1 MNLEEFEIK
10 YEEYG
15 FRDKISISCSTAGC
29 ENQTLTNKD
38 SAVRNIKKHGV
49 FKCRT
54 CCFTEEGRKKI
65 SKATSYKRSQET
77 CDKMAEAKKVF
88 YDTDKG
94 RDLKKKLSE
103 IAAAGHAVNK
113 YENSKRQGWFKSAKM
128 DKWIF
133 FGSSYELR
141 LCWVLE
147 QDDNVKFFETQIGFN
162 WEGRGRCLDC
172 LVTFKDRRK
181 KAIEVKP
188 LDRVDEFQEQISDS
202 RMFSAK
208 NGWDFEVYTET
219 NFGMPCH
226 QIRNWAD
233 EYRQQLTGIDYT
245 KHRKEMDSNKAKKYY
260 DTHIATD
267 KVSVFCEYCQVAH
280 EALRLTHD
288 KNIARNGR
296 YICEREG
303 GHIAG
308 SRPKPHLR
316 KENPHAAD
324 GKKECLGCKQVLSLS
339 EYGADKS
346 RADGYA
352 SKCKEC
358 RRVAANEKYAGKKA
372 SF

>member
-1 MNLEEFEIK
+1 MNIQDFEEQYRK
-10 YEEYG
+10 
-15 FRDKISISCSTAGC
+15 FRCRERICVPCSTEGC
-29 ENQTLTNKD
+29 GILSYTNKD
-38 SAVRNIKKHGV
+38 SALRNINKNGI
-49 FKCRT
+49 FKCRS
-54 CCFTEEGRKKI
+54 CCFTEEGKKKMGEA
-65 SKATSYKRSQET
+65 SSYKRSPET
-77 CDKMAEAKKVF
+77 CQKMAEAKKAF
-88 YDTDKG
+88 YETEKG
-94 RDLKKKLSE
+94 KDLKQKLSE

-188 LDRVDEFQEQISDS
+188 LDRVDEFKEQISDS

-219 NFGMPCH
+219 NFGMPYH

-267 KVSVFCEYCQVAH
+267 KVSVFCEYCQVTH

-324 GKKECLGCKQVLSLS
+324 GKKECLGCKQVLSFS

-346 RADGYA
+346 RSDGYA

-358 RRVAANEKYAGKKA
+358 RRVAANEKYARKKA
-372 SF
+372 T

>member
-1 MNLEEFEIK
+1 MNMEEMEKAYCDFHSADRITIVC
-10 YEEYG
+10 G
-15 FRDKISISCSTAGC
+15 VDGC
-29 ENQTLTNKD
+29 KGVETLRKD
-38 SAVRNIKKHGV
+38 SAALNIKKNGV

-54 CCFTEEGRKKI
+54 CCYTEEGKKKI
-65 SKATSYKRSQET
+65 GEANSYKRSQKT
-77 CDKMAEAKKVF
+77 CQKMAEAKKAF
-88 YDTDKG
+88 YETEKG
-94 RDLKKKLSE
+94 KDLKKKLSE

-141 LCWVLE
+141 LCWVLD
-147 QDDNVKFFETQIGFN
+147 QDDSVDFFETQIGFN

-188 LDRVDEFQEQISDS
+188 LDRVDEFKEQISDS

-219 NFGMPCH
+219 NFGMPYH

-267 KVSVFCEYCQVAH
+267 KVSVFCEYCQVTH

-296 YICEREG
+296 YVCEREG

-316 KENPHAAD
+316 KENPHAAL
-324 GKKECLGCKQVLSLS
+324 GRKECLGCKQVLPFS

-358 RRVAANEKYAGKKA
+358 RRVAANEKYAKKKA
-372 SF
+372 

>member
-1 MNLEEFEIK
+1 MNIQDFEEQYRK
-10 YEEYG
+10 
-15 FRDKISISCSTAGC
+15 FRCRERICVPCGAIGC
-29 ENQTLTNKD
+29 ETLSYTNKD
-38 SAVRNIKKHGV
+38 SAIRNIKKNGI
-49 FKCRT
+49 FKCRS
-54 CCFTEEGRKKI
+54 CCFTEEGKKKMGEA
-65 SKATSYKRSQET
+65 SSYKRSQET
-77 CDKMAEAKKVF
+77 CDKMAAAKKAF
-88 YDTDKG
+88 YETEKG
-94 RDLKKKLSE
+94 KELKQKLSE

-113 YENSKRQGWFKSAKM
+113 YENSKRQGWFKSDKM

-141 LCWVLE
+141 LCWVLD
-147 QDDNVKFFETQIGFN
+147 QDENVDLFETQIGFN

-172 LVTFKDRRK
+172 LVTFKDGRK

-188 LDRVDEFQEQISDS
+188 SDRVEEFKEQISDS

-208 NGWDFEVYTET
+208 NGWDFEVYTEVS
-219 NFGMPCH
+219 FGMPYH

-233 EYRQQLTGIDYT
+233 EYRQQITGIDYT

-267 KVSVFCEYCQVAH
+267 KVQVFCEYCQATH

-316 KENPHAAD
+316 KENPHAAE
-324 GKKECLGCKQVLSLS
+324 GKKECNTCKSVLLLDSFS
-339 EYGADKS
+339 SGKS
-346 RADGYA
+346 ICKACRAARY
-352 SKCKEC
+352 K
-358 RRVAANEKYAGKKA
+358 EKYVGKKA
-372 SF
+372 T